1 MNFSSHKNRNSSNCQ
16 KQRFGGLTDR
26 LGTQV
31 DCRAVCP
38 HTHRGDSSPYTLFQ
52 GDPAWRPRA
61 AALLHA
67 RAAGASMSAPQVC
80 ASRGACAPLHLPHAL
95 FCVLL
100 NTHRSL
106 PATHRGP
113 PGKSVKVPVAKIA
126 GQLVSMPGVGVVDIS
141 VSVRRKGAAER
152 VRAWCCAL
160 THMPPRPR
168 RVRCNQS
175 CRPPAAASPRP
186 DARLAQ
192 CSPPLRLR

>member
-1 MNFSSHKNRNSSNCQ
+1 MWHQGGTTSHPAPPSGWQLVPAIRNFLVTPPIVRWAGAF
-16 KQRFGGLTDR
+16 R
-26 LGTQV
+26 
-31 DCRAVCP
+31 
-38 HTHRGDSSPYTLFQ
+38 
-52 GDPAWRPRA
+52 RPRA

-67 RAAGASMSAPQVC
+67 RAAGASMSAQQVC